1 METKQQNKPSKL
13 PDKVKDR
20 RKKALAMWKENIP
33 LKTIAME
40 LGMKSR
46 GGAYGLIKEAK
57 RLNLWVL

>member
-13 PDKVKDR
+13 PDKVKER
-20 RKKALAMWKENIP
+20 RKKALAMWKENHK
-33 LKTIAME
+33 LDYIAKK

-57 RLNLWVL
+57 RLNL

>member
-1 METKQQNKPSKL
+1 METNKQSHISKL

-57 RLNLWVL
+57 RLNL

>member
-1 METKQQNKPSKL
+1 MQVNKQSHISKL

-20 RKKALAMWKENIP
+20 RKQALAMWKENYK
-33 LKTIAME
+33 LDYIAKK

-57 RLNLWVL
+57 RLNL